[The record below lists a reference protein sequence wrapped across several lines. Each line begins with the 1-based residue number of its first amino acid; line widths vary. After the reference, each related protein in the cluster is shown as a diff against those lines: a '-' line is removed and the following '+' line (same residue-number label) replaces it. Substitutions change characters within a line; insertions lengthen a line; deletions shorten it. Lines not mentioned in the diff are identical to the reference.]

1 MTNQKHCP
9 HPKKQS
15 APPLIPSDPDG
26 NGKSILPLPFDAS
39 LLVNSCLDASD
50 TTDPALVV
58 DAIDLL
64 RQRGFR
70 VVVSGR
76 GSHSDQPQHQQGPPR
91 FRKLEAVSEQTGM
104 GKSTILAWEST
115 GRFPRAVRLSATIR
129 VWLQDDVD
137 KWIREKH
144 KRQLRLRTDPTSKSA
159 NTTHIKAGGQNDLS
173 T

>member
-9 HPKKQS
+9 YPKKQS

-26 NGKSILPLPFDAS
+26 NGKSILPLPSDAS

-58 DAIDLL
+58 KAIDFIREYGL
-64 RQRGFR
+64 R
-70 VVVSGR
+70 VVVSRSGP
-76 GSHSDQPQHQQGPPR
+76 HSDEPQQQQQAPPR
-91 FRKLEAVSEQTGM
+91 FLKLEAVSEQTGM

-129 VWLQDDVD
+129 VWLSDDVFQ
-137 KWIREKH
+137 WIREKH
-144 KRQLRLRTDPTSKSA
+144 EKAIAPTNRPDVEIGKHDAYQS
-159 NTTHIKAGGQNDLS
+159 GGVK
-173 T
+173 